1 MSKKK
6 TAGRNELKIMAQV
19 FLEELRGYIKSGNS
33 DMAKAMISSVS
44 VGLTIAHNAD
54 SDMQEAF
61 GMALDELVVG
71 CMALDGLLDFEE
83 G

>member
-6 TAGRNELKIMAQV
+6 KAGR
-19 FLEELRGYIKSGNS
+19 EELEITAQAFLDEIREYIKAGNS
-33 DMAKAMISSVS
+33 DMAKAMISGVS

-71 CMALDGLLDFEE
+71 CLELDGLLDFGE